1 MAIDKARLFV
11 ADIQESKA
19 YNKGAFENFSFNP
32 VTGLCMELEKDI
44 IKIEYKKR
52 FYDRDG
58 NSLSGEAL
66 QKAES
71 LDYVFKRYNNQI
83 VENFI
88 DTFSDEFENNLF
100 IIDKQLEER
109 IYPDLD
115 SKSEEE
121 IDFLLNEINTKFPII
136 DESAFNARKVVET
149 NIEKMINYYIQEGRF
164 QNDPETF
171 SQLRVYL
178 TEKITEKVDERSK
191 ELINE
196 ANKAKE
202 QFLNDTKDIIHKHK
216 HAKEEEKLE
225 TAKEEKY
232 DNEVK
237 EATEEINKNLD
248 ENVDKEN
255 TQITTVDVNDAY
267 MAASTYGVA
276 ISYDNNTNKFR
287 AFDVDGHE
295 LLINTEKDGKLYI
308 GTEEEYICI
317 YYSNEEKTA
326 LEVESKDSK
335 VSINQINHA
344 VQVQMGD
351 FAYSVIGNEVTKFT
365 KEGTASPSTLEE
377 LKNAMDEQGLKFE
390 SIPEL
395 ATRYK
400 EELEHD
406 STSRK

>member
-1 MAIDKARLFV
+1 MID
-11 ADIQESKA
+11 E
-19 YNKGAFENFSFNP
+19 
-32 VTGLCMELEKDI
+32 C
-44 IKIEYKKR
+44 IKRKVNKKR
-52 FYDRDG
+52 KKKHNEMY
-58 NSLSGEAL
+58 
-66 QKAES
+66 
-71 LDYVFKRYNNQI
+71 LDDYAKKNNIDININFKY
-83 VENFI
+83 
-88 DTFSDEFENNLF
+88 
-100 IIDKQLEER
+100 
-109 IYPDLD
+109 
-115 SKSEEE
+115 EEE
-121 IDFLLNEINTKFPII
+121 IEYEIK
-136 DESAFNARKVVET
+136 
-149 NIEKMINYYIQEGRF
+149 NIG
-164 QNDPETF
+164 
-171 SQLRVYL
+171 
-178 TEKITEKVDERSK
+178 
-191 ELINE
+191 
-196 ANKAKE
+196 NKSNSNL
-202 QFLNDTKDIIHKHK
+202 QYDIH
-216 HAKEEEKLE
+216 
-225 TAKEEKY
+225 
-232 DNEVK
+232 NN
-237 EATEEINKNLD
+237 NKNTQNFETPKNKTKISKD